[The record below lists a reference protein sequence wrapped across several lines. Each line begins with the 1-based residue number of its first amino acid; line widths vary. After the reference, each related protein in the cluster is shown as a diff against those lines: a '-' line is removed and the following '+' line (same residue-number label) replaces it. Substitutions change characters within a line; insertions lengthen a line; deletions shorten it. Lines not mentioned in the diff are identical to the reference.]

1 MQFLYPG
8 FLAALGFLAIPIIV
22 HLFNFVRYKK
32 IYFSNV
38 HFLKEVKEETQSLS
52 RLKHLLILTARLLA
66 IVFLVF
72 AFAQPFIPA
81 KNAIVK
87 EGTKAVSVYIDN
99 SFSMAAI
106 GKNGTLLDE
115 AKKDALDIIKAFGP
129 TDKFQLLTNDFLGK
143 HQHWVNKKVFSEMLE
158 EVKISPSV
166 RKIDEIVSR
175 QKDVMA
181 DANENVKLS
190 YIISDFQNPS
200 FNLDRLKA
208 DSVISCQL
216 IKLEGNK
223 TPNVYVDSC
232 WFNNP
237 ARQFNQAEL
246 LNVRIVN
253 TGSNDLEN
261 VPVKLMI
268 NGMQRAVASANVKAE
283 STVQIEM
290 AYTNKESGIINGKI
304 QINDYPLTYDNDYF
318 FSYQVNKKIK
328 LLIVNQNEE
337 NNYLNKLFA
346 NDPLFEVVQNT
357 PKNIDYGSLGTF
369 NLLILSNLDELSS
382 GLIDELK
389 LNIEKGLNVM
399 IFPGSK
405 IKIDDYNNLL
415 GNFSSALLAID
426 TVRVKVDKL
435 NFKHPIYV
443 DVFEESKMKK
453 ENVNY
458 PLVSKHYPIKTNNK
472 GNQESLISLMNGD
485 QFMLQFSAGIGKL
498 YLCASPLDEAY
509 SSFPRHAIFVPTL
522 YKIAIT
528 SSYAE
533 PLFYTIGKPHQIELK
548 STNLQ
553 NDDPVYHIHALDGK
567 TDFIAQTKSNG
578 FSTMID
584 AEKQIK
590 NAGNYWLKSNTNDTL
605 MGLSFNYNRLESS
618 TDYYTVE
625 DLEKNIE
632 QYKLSNFKVIEK
644 GAKNMAATMINMSK
658 GTQLWKW
665 CVIFALLCL
674 GLEIALIKWMKS

>member
-8 FLAALGFLAIPIIV
+8 FLAALGFLAVPIIV
-22 HLFNFVRYKK
+22 HLFNFVRYKR

-38 HFLKEVKEETQSLS
+38 HFLKEVKEETQSRS
-52 RLKHLLILTARLLA
+52 RLKHLLILAARLLA
-66 IVFLVF
+66 VFFLVF

-81 KNAIVK
+81 ENAIVK
-87 EGTKAVSVYIDN
+87 EGTKAVSIYIDN

-115 AKKDALDIIKAFGP
+115 AKKDALDIVKAFGP

-143 HQHWVNKKVFSEMLE
+143 HQHWVNKKVFNEMLE
-158 EVKISPSV
+158 EVKIGPSV
-166 RKIDEIVSR
+166 RKIEEIVAR
-175 QKDVMA
+175 QKDLLST
-181 DANENVKLS
+181 ANESVKLS
-190 YIISDFQNPS
+190 YLISDFQQS
-200 FNLDRLKA
+200 GFNMVKLKA
-208 DSVISCQL
+208 DSTLSCQL
-216 IKLEGNK
+216 IRLEGNK
-223 TPNVYVDSC
+223 TPNVYIDSC
-232 WFNNP
+232 WFTNP
-237 ARQFNQAEL
+237 ARQFNQPEL
-246 LNVRIVN
+246 LLVRIVN
-253 TGSNDLEN
+253 TGATDLEN

-268 NGMQRAVASANVKAE
+268 NGLQRAVASASIKAE
-283 STVQIEM
+283 SSVQIEM
-290 AYTNKESGIINGKI
+290 AYTNKESGIINGQI
-304 QINDYPLTYDNDYF
+304 QINDYPLTYDNDYY
-318 FSYQVNKKIK
+318 FSYQVSKKIK
-328 LLIVNQNEE
+328 LLIVNQKEE
-337 NNYLNKLFA
+337 NTYLNKLFA

-357 PKNIDYGSLGTF
+357 PKNIDYGSLGNY
-369 NLLILSNLDELSS
+369 NLLILSNLEEVSS

-389 LNIEKGLNVM
+389 VNIEKGLNVM
-399 IFPGSK
+399 VFPGAK

-415 GNFSSALLAID
+415 GNFSSAILPID

-435 NFKHPIYV
+435 NFKHPIYTG
-443 DVFEESKMKK
+443 VFDESKMKK
-453 ENVNY
+453 ENVNF
-458 PLVSKHYPIKTNNK
+458 PLVSKHYPIKTNNT
-472 GNQESLISLMNGD
+472 GNQESLISLINGD
-485 QFMLQFSAGIGKL
+485 QFLLQYSNKLGKL
-498 YLCASPLDEAY
+498 YFCASPLDETY

-528 SSYAE
+528 SSFAE
-533 PLFYTIGKPHQIELK
+533 PLFYTIGSIQNIELK
-548 STNLQ
+548 NSNLQ
-553 NDDPVYHIHALDGK
+553 TDPVYHIQALDGK
-567 TDFIAQTKSNG
+567 SDFIAQTKSNG

-605 MGLSFNYNRLESS
+605 KGLSFNFNRLESS
-618 TDYYTVE
+618 TAYYSFE

-674 GLEIALIKWMKS
+674 GIEIALIKWMKG